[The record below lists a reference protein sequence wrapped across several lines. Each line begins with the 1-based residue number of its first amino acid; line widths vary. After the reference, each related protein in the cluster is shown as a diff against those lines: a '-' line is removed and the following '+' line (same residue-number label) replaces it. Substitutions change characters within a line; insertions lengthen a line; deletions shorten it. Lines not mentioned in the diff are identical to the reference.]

1 MGHHKLERFAE
12 NLTFPN
18 LFQVSYEMLKEEG
31 FPKKG
36 KWHEHFG
43 NNNPITLELG
53 CGKGD
58 YTISLARIHPERNFI
73 GVDIKGA
80 RLWRGAKTAVEDNMQ
95 NVAFIRTRIELIE
108 NFFDVDEVSEIW
120 ITFPDPQPKKEFKRL
135 TCERFL
141 NYYKHFLQP
150 GSPIHLK
157 TDSLELHEYT
167 RDEVIA
173 PAGYRT
179 EYATANLYATPADQH
194 PEIPCLREAQMTQ
207 TFYERMFLAEGKP
220 ITYLKFFIK
229 SNYLCQDTTNGQ
241 RLKEPKAQP
250 MPSAPNS
257 GVTF

>member
-80 RLWRGAKTAVEDNMQ
+80 RLWRGAKTAVEEKMQ

-229 SNYLCQDTTNGQ
+229 
-241 RLKEPKAQP
+241 
-250 MPSAPNS
+250 
-257 GVTF
+257 